1 MRISQNLERTEF
13 LFMSFFG
20 LISILFSLSLSFFFP
35 SFLSLS
41 GFVSLFIVFLSHS
54 IMAGCFFF
62 MRIDF
67 IRISRLK
74 FEKFKEYI

>member
-41 GFVSLFIVFLSHS
+41 GSVSLFIVFLSHS

-62 MRIDF
+62 YENRFYKNIEAE
-67 IRISRLK
+67 I
-74 FEKFKEYI
+74 